1 MSSLQKLL
9 IIFKKKILR
18 RKKQVVLKGGDSK
31 GPAKAERLNKLL
43 ASNWTFA
50 TSYIRDV
57 LVKEMLIKILQE
69 HRSLDYERANNIC
82 VNPRCLS

>member
-1 MSSLQKLL
+1 M
-9 IIFKKKILR
+9 IFKKKILR
-18 RKKQVVLKGGDSK
+18 QKKQVVLKGGDSK

-50 TSYIRDV
+50 TIASYIRDV